1 VCDGEAA
8 DQPREHCGNYQ
19 YADADC
25 ERLRRHLTPHSGGR
39 RILFPR
45 RSAKA
50 VKLLLD
56 VSTRLSTARA
66 MTRPRPLTP
75 NR

>member
-1 VCDGEAA
+1 MAKRRTSPVSTAETISTPMPIANACGVTSHPAQVDAA
-8 DQPREHCGNYQ
+8 SY
-19 YADADC
+19 
-25 ERLRRHLTPHSGGR
+25 S
-39 RILFPR
+39 PR

-56 VSTRLSTARA
+56 VSTRLSTALA